1 MDARDTSASTR
12 VFDALLPAHDGKGGH
27 VTQLLLFNITNGL
40 IIGAFYVLMALGL
53 SLILNLSNV
62 INFAHGGF
70 LVIGGY
76 IAYSI
81 TPYVGFWGAL
91 LIAPLL
97 TALIG
102 LLVERVLIRPL
113 YGRDPLY
120 SLLLTFG
127 LAFLIEDGTRFIWGA
142 QGKPVT
148 VPAVL
153 AQPLSYQF
161 FFVTGY
167 RLFMVIMVVI
177 SVALLFMLLRY
188 TRLGIRIRA
197 GTLDLETVAAL
208 GINVR
213 MLRSLNFA
221 VGIFLAGLSGVLAAG
236 QLGLEPTMGT
246 GLLMPS
252 FIAIIVGG
260 IGSLPGTLAGGL
272 LIGVAS
278 GLTAVFYPAASEAVI
293 YVMMAVVLLLRP
305 RGLFGEEGM
314 MS

>member
-1 MDARDTSASTR
+1 MGGVVTSARSLTGAR
-12 VFDALLPAHDGKGGH
+12 SFEAQRADAM
-27 VTQLLLFNITNGL
+27 TQLLLFNVTNGL

-76 IAYSI
+76 IAYTI
-81 TPYVGFWGAL
+81 TPYLGFWGAL
-91 LIAPLL
+91 LVAPLL
-97 TALIG
+97 TAAIG
-102 LLVERVLIRPL
+102 IVVERILIRPL

-127 LAFLIEDGTRFIWGA
+127 LAFIIEDGTRFIWGA

-148 VPAVL
+148 IPAFL
-153 AQPLSYQF
+153 AQPLSYEF
-161 FFVTGY
+161 FFITGY
-167 RLFMVIMVVI
+167 RLFMVLMVVA
-177 SVALLFMLLRY
+177 SVTLLFALLRY
-188 TRLGIRIRA
+188 TRLGMRIRA
-197 GTLDLETVAAL
+197 GTLDLETVSAL
-208 GINVR
+208 GINVG

-221 VGIFLAGLSGVLAAG
+221 VGVFLAGLSGVLAAG

-252 FIAIIVGG
+252 FVAIIVGG
-260 IGSLPGTLAGGL
+260 VGSLPGTLFGGL

-278 GLTAVFYPAASEAVI
+278 GVTAVFLPSASEAI
-293 YVMMAVVLLLRP
+293 MYVLMAVVLLIRP

-314 MS
+314 MT

>member
-1 MDARDTSASTR
+1 M
-12 VFDALLPAHDGKGGH
+12 
-27 VTQLLLFNITNGL
+27 TQLLLFNITNGL

-76 IAYSI
+76 IAY
-81 TPYVGFWGAL
+81 TLAPYVGFWGGL
-91 LIAPLL
+91 LIAPPL

-102 LLVERVLIRPL
+102 LALERTLIRPL

-127 LAFLIEDGTRFIWGA
+127 LAFLFEDGTRFIWGA
-142 QGKPVT
+142 QGKPVSI
-148 VPAVL
+148 PAAL
-153 AQPLSYQF
+153 SQPLSQELF
-161 FFVTGY
+161 FITGY
-167 RLFMVIMVVI
+167 RLFMVLTVAVA
-177 SVALLFMLLRY
+177 VALLFVVLRY

-197 GTLDLETVAAL
+197 GTLDLETVSAL
-208 GINVR
+208 GINVG
-213 MLRSLNFA
+213 MLRSMNFA
-221 VGIFLAGLSGVLAAG
+221 LGIYLAGLSGVLAAG

-260 IGSLPGTLAGGL
+260 VGSLTGTLLGGL

-278 GLTAVFYPAASEAVI
+278 GITAVFMPAASDAVM
-293 YVMMAVVLLLRP
+293 YVLMAIVLLIRP
-305 RGLFGEEGM
+305 RGLLGEEGM
-314 MS
+314 MT

>member
-1 MDARDTSASTR
+1 M
-12 VFDALLPAHDGKGGH
+12 L
-27 VTQLLLFNITNGL
+27 QLTFFNVTNGL
-40 IIGAFYVLMALGL
+40 IIGAFYALMAIGL
-53 SLILNLSNV
+53 SLILNLSGV

-76 IAYSI
+76 LAY
-81 TPYVGFWGAL
+81 TLRPYLGFWGAL
-91 LIAPLL
+91 LIAPFL

-102 LLVERVLIRPL
+102 LVVERLLIRRM

-127 LAFLIEDGTRFIWGA
+127 LAFILEDGTRFLWGA

-148 VPAVL
+148 IPAVL
-153 AQPLSYQF
+153 AQPLSYEYF
-161 FFVTGY
+161 FITGY
-167 RLFMVIMVVI
+167 RLFMVAMVVV
-177 SVALLFMLLRY
+177 SVALLFVLLRY

-197 GTLDLETVAAL
+197 GTLDLETVAAM

-213 MLRSLNFA
+213 VLRSLNFG

-260 IGSLPGTLAGGL
+260 VGSLLGTLLGGL

-278 GLTAVFYPAASEAVI
+278 GLTAVFFPSASEAI
-293 YVMMAVVLLLRP
+293 MYVLMAVVLLIRP
-305 RGLFGEEGM
+305 RGLLGEEGM
-314 MS
+314 MT